1 VTDKIL
7 NCICSVFD
15 LDRESVT
22 SEISQSDVEGWDSIG
37 SIQVILCLEEEFGVS
52 ISPEVGRRMIG
63 CKEIEVE
70 LQKLGV
76 VTR

>member
-1 VTDKIL
+1 
-7 NCICSVFD
+7 VFD

>member
-1 VTDKIL
+1 MTDKIL